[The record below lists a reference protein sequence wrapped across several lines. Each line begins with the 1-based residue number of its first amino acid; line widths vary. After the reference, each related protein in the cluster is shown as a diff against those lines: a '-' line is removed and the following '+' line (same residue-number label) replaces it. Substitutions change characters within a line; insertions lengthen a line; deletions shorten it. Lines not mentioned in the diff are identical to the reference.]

1 MRLRN
6 IAIIAHVD
14 HGKTTLVD
22 QMFRQAGVFRA
33 GQVVDERILDSN
45 PLERERG
52 ITILAKNT
60 AILWRGTKINIVD
73 TPGHADFGGEVERIL
88 RMVDGVL
95 LLVDA
100 AEGPMPQTRFVT
112 AKALALGLTPVILI
126 NKVDRADA
134 RPEEVHD
141 EVLELL
147 MDLDA
152 SDAQLDAP
160 FLYAVGR
167 EGWAAGREAWA
178 AGREAWAAGREAWA
192 AAEPGGCG
200 EGGRGKDGRSEGL
213 TPLFETLVRCIP
225 PPAADPAGP
234 FQMLVSTLDHSTYVG
249 RIAIGRVERGAL
261 RVGRRV
267 ARLPAS
273 DADMEAPAE
282 ADMSA
287 AARPSTRV
295 PADGSMP
302 APAGGS
308 MPAPAGGGMSAPA
321 GGGMPAPAQRSMTA
335 PGTAEAGSRVTGL
348 YTFSGLDRVD
358 IEEARAG
365 DIVGLAGVEDVEI
378 GDTLADPRH
387 PDRLRGITVEEPTIS
402 VDFVVNDSPFAG
414 RAGKFVTTRQ
424 LRERLRRELERNV
437 ALRVEDTGRPDTFA
451 VSGRGE
457 LHLTILMETMRREGY
472 EFQVSRPRV
481 LMRSDGAGA
490 RLEPWEE
497 VVAEVP
503 AELAGTVIDKLARRR
518 GELVVMRPIGD
529 SGVTRLELR
538 VPARG
543 LFGYRTEFLTDTRG
557 DGILHHRF
565 DRWDRWAGPIR
576 GRGRGA
582 MVADRAGNAVAFALF
597 GLQERGAMFI
607 APGVECYRGMIVGE
621 NARPGDMD
629 VNVSRGKKLTN
640 MRAAAADENVRL
652 EPPRR
657 MTLEQALDFIDDDE
671 LIEVTPDA
679 IRLRKRIL
687 DPGMRRKAAKAGRL

>member
-1 MRLRN
+1 MTADLANRPSQLRN
-6 IAIIAHVD
+6 IAIIANVD

-33 GQVVDERILDSN
+33 GQEVVERVLDSN

-60 AILWRGTKINIVD
+60 AVQWGRTKINIVD

-112 AKALALGLTPVILI
+112 RKALALGLAPVIVI

-134 RPEEVHD
+134 RADEVHD

-147 MDLDA
+147 MDLEA
-152 SDAQLDAP
+152 SDEQLDAP
-160 FLYAVGR
+160 FLYAAGR
-167 EGWAAGREAWA
+167 DGWAAV
-178 AGREAWAAGREAWA
+178 
-192 AAEPGGCG
+192 EPGV
-200 EGGRGKDGRSEGL
+200 RGDDL
-213 TPLFETLVRCIP
+213 TPLFETVVARIP
-225 PPAADPAGP
+225 APPVDADGP
-234 FQMLVSTLDHSTYVG
+234 FQMLVSTLDHSSYVG
-249 RIAIGRVERGAL
+249 RIAIGRVERGSV

-267 ARLPAS
+267 LRLAMGS
-273 DADMEAPAE
+273 ADAA
-282 ADMSA
+282 
-287 AARPSTRV
+287 V
-295 PADGSMP
+295 PRTEP
-302 APAGGS
+302 
-308 MPAPAGGGMSAPA
+308 
-321 GGGMPAPAQRSMTA
+321 Q
-335 PGTAEAGSRVTGL
+335 GSRVTGL
-348 YTFSGLDRVD
+348 YTFTGLDRID

-365 DIVGLAGVEDVEI
+365 DIVGLAGAEGVEI
-378 GDTLADPRH
+378 GDTLTDPEC
-387 PDRLRGITVEEPTIS
+387 PERLTGITVEEPTIS

-414 RAGKFVTTRQ
+414 RAGKYVTTRQ
-424 LRERLRRELERNV
+424 LRDRLLRELERNV
-437 ALRVEDTGRPDTFA
+437 ALRVADTARPDTFA

-481 LMRSDGAGA
+481 ITRTNGDGT
-490 RLEPWEE
+490 RLEPYEE

-503 AELAGTVIDKLARRR
+503 SELAGTVIDRLARRR
-518 GELVVMRPIGD
+518 GELISMRPVGD
-529 SGVTRLELR
+529 SGATRLEFS

-565 DRWDRWAGPIR
+565 DRWDAWAGPIR

-582 MVADRAGNAVAFALF
+582 MVADRAGKAVSFAIF
-597 GLQERGAMFI
+597 GLQERGTMFVE
-607 APGVECYRGMIVGE
+607 PGLDCYGGMIVGE
-621 NARPGDMD
+621 CARSGDME
-629 VNVSRGKKLTN
+629 VNIGRTKKLTN

-652 EPPRR
+652 EPPLR

-671 LIEVTPDA
+671 LIEVTPSA
-679 IRLRKRIL
+679 IRLRKREL
-687 DPGMRRKAAKAGRL
+687 DRSRRRKAARAKRA